1 MSVIAA
7 EHHPGILEKNQTIET
22 QKLYINGPDLSD
34 ASVDRTFFGPGGDL
48 VAEGAKAPLR
58 HEQIWT
64 LDEENKAERIWEKL
78 EPFWRE
84 EKLKAKPSLFRAVFR
99 TFKHHILGSFGIM
112 WGYAAMSFV
121 NPIILPFLIQYVN
134 DFNYPTYSGFIYIFC
149 IIIAQ
154 LAGSVFYYYGSFR
167 ANIAGMNMRTALLLL
182 VYRKSLEIA
191 PSKDSNSG
199 QIVNMVSSD
208 ALFIADSVS
217 IVAAGVSVP
226 LQLIISFVLLGI
238 YVNYFV
244 VILLGIMFLS
254 LPLMGKLGMADR
266 KSVV

>member
-1 MSVIAA
+1 
-7 EHHPGILEKNQTIET
+7 
-22 QKLYINGPDLSD
+22 
-34 ASVDRTFFGPGGDL
+34 
-48 VAEGAKAPLR
+48 
-58 HEQIWT
+58 
-64 LDEENKAERIWEKL
+64 
-78 EPFWRE
+78 
-84 EKLKAKPSLFRAVFR
+84 
-99 TFKHHILGSFGIM
+99 
-112 WGYAAMSFV
+112 
-121 NPIILPFLIQYVN
+121 
-134 DFNYPTYSGFIYIFC
+134 
-149 IIIAQ
+149 
-154 LAGSVFYYYGSFR
+154 
-167 ANIAGMNMRTALLLL
+167 MRTALLLL

-254 LPLMGKLGMADR
+254 LPLMGKLGMAIGNSRFKLQQSGDKR
-266 KSVV
+266 LKMINELLQGIRIVKYYAWEEAFFNNIDKARERELSGLRSMGFIRAGLINILQATITISMGLTISR